1 MTSSKRVR
9 PAAGRPRLRAAWL
22 VALAAAFALTLSL
35 PLTAQQAA
43 VASAAAA
50 QAAPE
55 YGPAKGT
62 LVIIGGNMS
71 DNFGVPQKFIQLA
84 GGPNKKFVIVPT
96 NGGNKSAD
104 GTPIVY
110 KEDTVLAAWKKRG
123 LTNVVMLHTWDPKVA
138 DTDAFVKPLLDAD
151 AVWFDGGRQWN
162 MVDSYMGTRALKEF
176 WNVLNRGGVI
186 AGSSAGATIQSDYL
200 VRGDTKGPDVMMTD
214 EPNHQHGFAFVKH
227 SAIDQHINTRN
238 RWDDLIPVIKK
249 YPQYLGIGLSEDT
262 AIVVTGDRFEV
273 IGRWKVTVHDNTHAY
288 QPWVKPYDVLNVGD
302 VYDMKTRKIV
312 KLGNG
317 ANPGRGGGG

>member
-1 MTSSKRVR
+1 MIKR
-9 PAAGRPRLRAAWL
+9 L
-22 VALAAAFALTLSL
+22 VALSILAFALTVTL
-35 PLTAQQAA
+35 PVIAQQAA
-43 VASAAAA
+43 APTVPV
-50 QAAPE
+50 AAPE

-71 DNFGVPQKFIQLA
+71 ENFGVPQKFIQLA

-96 NGGNKSAD
+96 NNGNKGAD
-104 GTPIVY
+104 GTPVVY
-110 KEDTVLAAWKKRG
+110 KDETVLAPWKKRG
-123 LTNVVMLHTWDPKVA
+123 LTNVVMLHTWDSKVA
-138 DTDAFVKPLLDAD
+138 DTDEFVKPLLDAD

-162 MVDSYMGTRALKEF
+162 AVDSYMGTRALKEF

-200 VRGDTKGPDVMMTD
+200 VRGDTKGADVMMTE
-214 EPNHQHGFAFVKH
+214 EPNHQHGFAFLKH

-262 AIVVTGDRFEV
+262 AIVVTGDTFEV

-288 QPWVKPYDVLNVGD
+288 QPWEKPYDVLNVGD
-302 VYDMKTRKIV
+302 VYNMKTRKII

-317 ANPGRGGGG
+317 ANPGRAGGGGGATVTPREWP

>member
-1 MTSSKRVR
+1 MKTPRVFSGLILLLALMWVL
-9 PAAGRPRLRAAWL
+9 PGR
-22 VALAAAFALTLSL
+22 
-35 PLTAQQAA
+35 AQQPA
-43 VASAAAA
+43 VQPVAPAS
-50 QAAPE
+50 APE

-96 NGGNKSAD
+96 NGGNRSAD
-104 GTPIVY
+104 GKPIDY
-110 KEDTVLAAWKKRG
+110 KPETVLAAWKKRG

-138 DTDAFVKPLLDAD
+138 DTEEFVKPLLDAD

-162 MVDSYMGTRALKEF
+162 MVDSYMGTRTLKEF

-200 VRGDTKGPDVMMTD
+200 VRGDSKGPDIMMTD
-214 EPNHQHGFAFVKH
+214 EPNHQHGFAMLKH

-238 RWDDLIPVIKK
+238 RWDDLIPVVKK

-262 AIVVTGDRFEV
+262 AIVVTGDKFEV

-288 QPWVKPYDVLNVGD
+288 QPWEKPYDVLNVGD
-302 VYDMKTRKIV
+302 VYDMKSRKIV
-312 KLGNG
+312 KRGNG
-317 ANPGRGGGG
+317 ANSGRGGGGGGLPGYC

>member
-1 MTSSKRVR
+1 MTSSRR
-9 PAAGRPRLRAAWL
+9 ARAAAGRPRLRAAWL
-22 VALAAAFALTLSL
+22 AALAAAFALTLSL
-35 PLTAQQAA
+35 PLSAQQPA
-43 VASAAAA
+43 VAAAA

-96 NGGNKSAD
+96 NGGNKAAD

-288 QPWVKPYDVLNVGD
+288 QPWEKPYDVLNVGD